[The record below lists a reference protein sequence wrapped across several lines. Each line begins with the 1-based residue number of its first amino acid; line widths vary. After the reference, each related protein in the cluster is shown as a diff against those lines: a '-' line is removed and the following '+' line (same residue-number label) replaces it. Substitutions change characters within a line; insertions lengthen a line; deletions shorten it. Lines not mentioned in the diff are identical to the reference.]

1 MLHATE
7 PTFEFHISRQSR
19 DVYQFDQTLFS
30 KSGNVIFDNLYAS
43 RIFAQKMNQRR
54 DLLNMPEQ
62 AVRASEIYA
71 MGLIDEI
78 LHFIIGLYREQQNSM
93 AIKEA
98 MKWLETHVG
107 EKPLDQALE
116 MFTGIFPPL
125 SVYKGETDA
134 RTWLKGKSGDVSH
147 REVAL
152 EELLMLWIANINPAF
167 SPYLELFNDSDLE
180 KKSRY
185 VEIMQLLSDFFDQ
198 QPTFGPDDETLVEM
212 LKSPAIAHPHSLF
225 EQLEYIR
232 RKWGGLLGKYF
243 YRLLTGLDFI
253 QEENK
258 ISLPGA
264 GPARVYEYEGL
275 EVEAERF
282 SRDSDWM
289 PRVVMLAKNVYVW
302 LDQLAKKYSRSV
314 NRLDQI
320 PDEELDEIAERGFTV
335 LWLIGLW
342 ERSQASK
349 RIKQMCGNPDAEASA
364 YSLYDYQIA
373 ADLGGEEAFQNLSKR
388 AWNRGIR
395 MSGDMVPNHMGV
407 DSRWVIENPDYFLS
421 LPHSPYPSY
430 TFNGPNLSE
439 NDRVGIYLED
449 HYYSRSDAAVV
460 FKRVDFH
467 SNDVRY
473 IYHGNDGTS
482 MPWNDT
488 AQLNYLKAEVR
499 EAVIQVILS
508 VARKFPV
515 IRFDAAMTLAKK
527 HIKRLWFPE
536 PGTGGAIPSR
546 SEHGLDK
553 EAFDAAMPA
562 EFWREVVDRVA
573 QEAPETLLLAEAF
586 WLLEGYFVRTLGM
599 HRVYN
604 SAFMNML
611 KNEENANYRSV
622 IKNTIQFDPEIL
634 KRYVNFM
641 NNPDEETA
649 VAQFGKDDKY
659 FGVCIM
665 LATMPGLPMFG
676 HGQIEGFTEKY
687 GMEFRRAYWD
697 EQPDQ
702 QLIARHKREIF
713 PLLRKRYLFA
723 DVEHF
728 LLYDV
733 MTPEEY
739 VNEDVF
745 AYSNRYNGECGLII
759 YNNRFSHARGVI
771 KESVGFAAKS
781 GNDDEKKIVRSN
793 LGQGLNLRY
802 EQNWFCI
809 FRDHI
814 AGLEYIRN
822 NKDLC
827 DYGLYFEL
835 KAFKYHVFLDFRQV
849 EDNAFHHYR
858 DLCAYLEGRGVPGI
872 EEAVREIFLQPVQTP
887 FSELANPEFYK
898 NMLDARLTKNKD
910 EIDKKVLDDLQTK
923 ITVLLDALKQFN
935 TSETDIGILSQEI
948 RHRFAAM
955 LQLNVL
961 EHRSQELKD
970 ADLESVFKPEIF
982 KRDALSPYIVLNWL
996 LVGRLGNLVRES
1008 DFETRSK
1015 SWIDEYFFGKRIHS
1029 ALHDTGFSNEK
1040 SDQAILWIQILT
1052 EHQQWFNIEPE
1063 AVQKAYHVLK
1073 SLLNDLQVHIVMKI
1087 NRHRGVLWF
1096 HKESFE
1102 QLLEWLT
1109 IIAVIDIM
1117 ALKDKAE
1124 IGRKLTVLKHIMEK
1138 LYAALSR
1145 SDYQVDHLLEATK
1158 E

>member
-1 MLHATE
+1 LHTIE
-7 PTFEFHISRQSR
+7 PTFEFHISRASR
-19 DVYQFDQTLFS
+19 DLYQFDQTLFS

-78 LHFIIGLYREQQNSM
+78 LHFIVGLYREQQK
-93 AIKEA
+93 ATAVKEA
-98 MKWLETHVG
+98 LKWLEKRVG
-107 EKPLDQALE
+107 KKSLNQALE
-116 MFTGIFPPL
+116 MFTEIFPPL
-125 SVYKGETDA
+125 SVYQGKTDA
-134 RTWLKGKSGDVSH
+134 QTWLKGKSGDVSH
-147 REVAL
+147 REVVL

-180 KKSRY
+180 KKTRY
-185 VEIMQLLSDFFDQ
+185 VEIMQLLNDFFDQ
-198 QPTFGPDDETLVEM
+198 QPTFGPDDESLIDL
-212 LKSPAIAHPHSLF
+212 LKSPAVAHPHSLS

-232 RKWGGLLGKYF
+232 RKWGGLLGKYL

-258 ISLPGA
+258 ISFLGA

-275 EVEAERF
+275 EVEEERF

-289 PRVVMLAKNVYVW
+289 PQVVMLAKNVYVW
-302 LDQLAKKYSRSV
+302 LDQLAKKYNRSV
-314 NRLDQI
+314 NRLNQI
-320 PDEELDEIAERGFTV
+320 PNEELDEIAKRGFTV

-395 MSGDMVPNHMGV
+395 MSGDMVPNHMGI
-407 DSRWVIENPDYFLS
+407 DSRWAIENPDYFLS

-430 TFNGPNLSE
+430 TFNGPNLSG

-467 SNDVRY
+467 TNDVRY

-553 EAFDAAMPA
+553 DSFDAAMPT

-723 DVEHF
+723 HVEHF

-733 MTPEEY
+733 VTPEGH

-745 AYSNRYNGECGLII
+745 AYSNRSDGECGLII
-759 YNNRFSHARGVI
+759 YNNRFSRARGVI
-771 KESVGFAAKS
+771 KESVGFALKS
-781 GNDDEKKIVRSN
+781 GNDDEKKIVRKN
-793 LGQGLNLRY
+793 VGQGLNLRY
-802 EQNWFCI
+802 EQNWFCV

-827 DYGLYFEL
+827 DYGLYFDLE
-835 KAFKYHVFLDFRQV
+835 AFKYHVFLDFRQV

-858 DLCAYLEGRGVPGI
+858 DLCAYLKGRGVPSI
-872 EEAVREIFLQPVQTP
+872 EEAVREILLQPVQTP
-887 FSELANPEFYK
+887 FNELANPNFYK
-898 NMLDARLTKNKD
+898 NILDARLTKSKD
-910 EIDKKVLDDLQTK
+910 EVDKKILDDLQAK
-923 ITVLLDALKQFN
+923 ITVLLEALKGFN
-935 TSETDIGILSQEI
+935 SSETDIGILAQEI
-948 RHRFAAM
+948 RHRFAVM
-955 LQLNVL
+955 LQLDVL
-961 EHRSQELKD
+961 EHRLQELKN
-970 ADLESVFKPEIF
+970 ADLESVYKPEMF
-982 KRDALSPYIVLNWL
+982 KKDALSPYILLNWL
-996 LVGRLGNLVRES
+996 LVSRLGKLVRES

-1015 SWIDEYFFGKRIHS
+1015 SWIDEYWFGKRIHS
-1029 ALHDTGFSNEK
+1029 ALNETGFSDEEC
-1040 SDQAILWIQILT
+1040 DQVLLWIQVLT
-1052 EHQQWFNIEPE
+1052 EHQQWYTIAPG
-1063 AVQKAYHVLK
+1063 AVQKPYHVLK
-1073 SLLNDLQVHIVMKI
+1073 NLLNDLQVHTIMNI
-1087 NRHRGVLWF
+1087 NRHQGILWF

-1102 QLLEWLT
+1102 QLLEWMT
-1109 IIAVIDIM
+1109 VVAIIDIM
-1117 ALKDKAE
+1117 ALNQKSE
-1124 IGRKLTVLKHIMEK
+1124 IERKLALVKHTMEK
-1138 LYAALSR
+1138 LYSALNR
-1145 SDYQVDHLLEATK
+1145 SDYQIDRLLEATK